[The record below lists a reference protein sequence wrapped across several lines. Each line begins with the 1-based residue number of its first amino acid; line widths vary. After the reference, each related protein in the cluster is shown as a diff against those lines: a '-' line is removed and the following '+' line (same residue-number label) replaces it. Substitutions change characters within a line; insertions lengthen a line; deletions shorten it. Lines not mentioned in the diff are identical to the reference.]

1 MNRHR
6 VLALLFVAAFAG
18 LLAFFALRSSAFF
31 QPIEW
36 LPRPIGRWADRH
48 GVARNI
54 VAFFAFGLAALA
66 ILGTR
71 WTWVLALCA
80 FGTALEV
87 AQLWIPTRVFD
98 WRDIAATVAGVLA
111 AWPFAWLVR
120 RFTVR
125 A

>member
-1 MNRHR
+1 MSRSR
-6 VLALLFVAAFAG
+6 LLAIVFIVAFAG
-18 LLAFFALRSSAFF
+18 LIAFFALRSSAFF

-48 GVARNI
+48 GIVRNV
-54 VAFFAFGLAALA
+54 VAFFAFGFSTFLV
-66 ILGTR
+66 LGTR
-71 WTWVLALCA
+71 WRWVLRLCL
-80 FGTALEV
+80 FGTVLEV

-98 WRDIAATVAGVLA
+98 WRDIIASIAGVLL
-111 AWPFAWLVR
+111 AWPLAWLLR